1 MTTHLTSWSSKMS
14 FQRSGSKNKTTG
26 NSSRSNSPLQQ
37 NQSPSRQGIIFLMS
51 QRALYTLAIQINC
64 SKSHWTNEQILD
76 AIFIR
81 LMKRVFMFV
90 QQIEYEIVC

>member
-51 QRALYTLAIQINC
+51 QSSFMHWL
-64 SKSHWTNEQILD
+64 SKLIVQNHTEHSEQILG

-81 LMKRVFMFV
+81 A
-90 QQIEYEIVC
+90 